1 MLRRAAEYMGEE
13 GRGGCP
19 TPGYGKFSLTHT
31 KSINAHR
38 LMRLLKFGNI
48 PKGIC
53 VLHRCDNRWCVN
65 PKHLFLGTKGD
76 NARDCVSKNRNS
88 CGERN
93 GLAKLTSKEVIEIR
107 ARYKGV
113 RGDLTR
119 LSKQYRVSICTIW
132 DIVTNR
138 HWRHLLPTT
147 TKPLDVHS

>member
-1 MLRRAAEYMGEE
+1 MTVPQLDSHVISRFWSKVSQTTGCWEW
-13 GRGGCP
+13 RGGCP

-38 LMRLLKFGNI
+38 LMWLLKFGNI

-93 GLAKLTSKEVIEIR
+93 GLAKLTSKEVIE
-107 ARYKGV
+107 
-113 RGDLTR
+113 
-119 LSKQYRVSICTIW
+119 
-132 DIVTNR
+132 
-138 HWRHLLPTT
+138 
-147 TKPLDVHS
+147 